1 MRQAAPG
8 PAPAAPAI
16 LGVILA
22 GGLARRMGGGD
33 KPLRPLGGRPLLGH
47 VLARLRP
54 QVAAVILNANGEAA
68 RFAGLALPVVA
79 DSLPGQPGPLAGVL
93 AALDWAA
100 THRPDLPTLLSVP
113 GDTPFLPADLATRL
127 EAARRDA
134 GQPIACAASAGRQH
148 PPIALWPVGL
158 RHALRDALQ
167 AGERRAGRIAARLGC
182 ATAEWPTTP
191 CDPFFNANTPEEL
204 ARAEAMLTGL
214 PA

>member
-1 MRQAAPG
+1 MRQAAPS
-8 PAPAAPAI
+8 PASAAPAI

-33 KPLRPLGGRPLLGH
+33 KPLRQLGGRPLLGH

-68 RFAGLALPVVA
+68 RFADLALPVVA
-79 DSLPGQPGPLAGVL
+79 DSLPGHPGPLAGVL

-100 THRPDLPTLLSVP
+100 AHRPDLPDLLSVP

-127 EAARRDA
+127 AAARRDA
-134 GQPIACAASAGRQH
+134 GLPIACAASAGRQH

-167 AGERRAGRIAARLGC
+167 AGERRAGRIAAHLGC
-182 ATAEWPTTP
+182 ATATWPTTP
-191 CDPFFNANTPEEL
+191 CDPFFNANTPEDL
-204 ARAEAMLTGL
+204 ARAEAMLPGL